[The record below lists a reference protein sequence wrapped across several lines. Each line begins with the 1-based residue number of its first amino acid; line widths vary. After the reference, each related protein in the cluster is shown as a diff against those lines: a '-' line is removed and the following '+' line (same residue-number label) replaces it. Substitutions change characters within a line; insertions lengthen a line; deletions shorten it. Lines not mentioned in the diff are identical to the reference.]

1 MDDRRHDGGASTID
15 DIAAR
20 PYSSDTATPRLVGA
34 SRGDPLTRYLFDALA
49 RRYDMVGHIGTEL
62 QPWQHYTIALS
73 TYRLSMPAWKE
84 RFWKSALAFRMRSNN
99 SRFELARIGQPYD
112 AVVQVH
118 ALFQT
123 RGAPYVA
130 YIDNTHHQSVEGW
143 PAWNPLSGRDLERWY
158 ELERATYGRALHL
171 FTMSEP
177 AARSLVTFYGIP
189 EERVTNVG
197 GGANVAVLPTL
208 NDAPR
213 EPVILFVGH
222 DFRRKGGALLLQA
235 FRRVR
240 ERLPTTRLQIVGTSD
255 VPGEPG
261 VEVLGRIDDR
271 ARIAQLYAEASIFCL
286 PSRFEPFGLVLIEAM
301 AYGLPCVSTT
311 VCGIPEI
318 VINGETGL
326 LVPPDD
332 SSSLAAALLRLLEHP
347 AYAALLG
354 AAGRRR
360 VEEHL
365 NWDRVVDRMAPVL
378 NDLGGQGM
386 SRAGQAPAVDGERR
400 AIR

>member
-1 MDDRRHDGGASTID
+1 MDDRRHEGGAATID
-15 DIAAR
+15 DRAAGL
-20 PYSSDTATPRLVGA
+20 PGSNTMTTRLVGA
-34 SRGDPLTRYLFDALA
+34 SRGDPLTRYLFDALT
-49 RRYDMVGHIGTEL
+49 RRYDMVGHIDAEL
-62 QPWQHYTIALS
+62 RPWQHYAVALS
-73 TYRLSMPAWKE
+73 TYRLSTPIWKE
-84 RFWKSALAFRMRSNN
+84 RFFKSALAFRMRSSN
-99 SRFELARIGQPYD
+99 SRDELARLRQPYD

-130 YIDNTHHQSVEGW
+130 YIDNTHHQSIEGW
-143 PAWNPLSGRDLERWY
+143 PAWNPLQGRDLDRWY

-171 FTMSEP
+171 FTMGEM

-222 DFRRKGGALLLQA
+222 DFRRKGGDRLLQA

-240 ERLPTTRLQIVGTSD
+240 ERLPAARLQIVGTSD
-255 VPGEPG
+255 LSGEPG
-261 VEVLGRIDDR
+261 VEILGRIDNR
-271 ARIAQLYAEASIFCL
+271 EHIARLYAQASIFCL
-286 PSRFEPFGLVLIEAM
+286 PSHFDPFPLVLMEAM

-318 VINGETGL
+318 VVHGETGL
-326 LVPPDD
+326 LVPPND
-332 SSSLAAALLRLLEHP
+332 SSSLATALLRLLEHP
-347 AYAALLG
+347 TYAALLG

-360 VEEHL
+360 VEQHL
-365 NWDRVVDRMAPVL
+365 SWDRVADRMAPVL
-378 NDLGGQGM
+378 DGLSGQGM
-386 SRAGQAPAVDGERR
+386 GRTGRYCGDDGKRR
-400 AIR
+400 AI